1 MSIPINEIINFIGIV
16 TLLMMLP
23 GPNTILVMQT
33 FGILGRKAALYN
45 IAGIVTAIY
54 IHSFLSAFG
63 LSIIILK
70 SAQMYMLIKFAG
82 AAYIIYLGVISIFS
96 VYNQKDGTFSVA
108 DESTIKQ
115 KDYNSRFKLYTQG
128 LISNILNPKVA
139 LFFLSL
145 FPQFIHNHNAVL
157 VESLMLT
164 FIYTLIAIA
173 WYAILMAFV
182 DKMGSYLENNRIKK
196 WLRMVTGFIFVGL
209 GVKIA
214 FSNR

>member
-1 MSIPINEIINFIGIV
+1 MSIPINEIINFMGIV

-33 FGILGRKAALYN
+33 FGILGRRAALYN
-45 IAGIVTAIY
+45 IAGIVTAIF

-63 LSIIILK
+63 LSIIIVK
-70 SAQMYMLIKFAG
+70 SAQTYMLIKCAG

-96 VYNQKDGTFSVA
+96 VYNQSNDTSSVT
-108 DESTIKQ
+108 DKSTIKRGNG
-115 KDYNSRFKLYTQG
+115 DSPYKLYTQG

-157 VESLMLT
+157 VESLVLT
-164 FIYTLIAIA
+164 VIYTLIAII
-173 WYAILMAFV
+173 WYVILMAFV
-182 DKMGSYLENNRIKK
+182 DKMGSYLEDNGIKK
-196 WLRMVTGFIFVGL
+196 WLKTITGFILIGL
-209 GVKIA
+209 GVRIA

>member
-1 MSIPINEIINFIGIV
+1 MNIPINEIINFVGIV

-33 FGILGRKAALYN
+33 FGMLGRKAALYN

-70 SAQMYMLIKFAG
+70 SAQLYMLIKCAG
-82 AAYIIYLGVISIFS
+82 AAYIIYLGVMSIVS
-96 VYNQKDGTFSVA
+96 VYNQKEDGCSITDKSIMKRKSC
-108 DESTIKQ
+108 DSP
-115 KDYNSRFKLYTQG
+115 FKLYTQG

-145 FPQFIHNHNAVL
+145 FPQFIHNHDAVL
-157 VESLMLT
+157 VESMILT
-164 FIYTLIAIA
+164 FIYTFIAIV
-173 WYAILMAFV
+173 WYIILMAFV
-182 DKMGSYLENNRIKK
+182 YRMGSYLENNKIKR
-196 WLRMVTGFIFVGL
+196 WLKTVTGFILVSL

>member
-1 MSIPINEIINFIGIV
+1 MHMSIPINEIINFIGIV

-33 FGILGRKAALYN
+33 FGILGRRAALYN

-63 LSIIILK
+63 LSIIIVK
-70 SAQMYMLIKFAG
+70 SAQMYMLIKYAG
-82 AAYIIYLGVISIFS
+82 AAYIIYLGVVSIFS
-96 VYNQKDGTFSVA
+96 VYNQTDDTSSVT

-115 KDYNSRFKLYTQG
+115 KNCDSPFKLYTQG

-182 DKMGSYLENNRIKK
+182 NKMGSYLENN
-196 WLRMVTGFIFVGL
+196 
-209 GVKIA
+209 
-214 FSNR
+214 